1 MKRNSFTLCELVL
14 VVAVVAL
21 FAVVFSGCGLLKGQL
36 ARAQSQDCVN
46 NLKQMSTVGFSYCND
61 NRGMWQNSESKSYAW
76 SLAKAK
82 YMQNEM
88 PPQKGNFTCCPSVK
102 RDPGQQGKITEFDQ
116 SDIQMYASVGDHRP
130 GQFNVVQFNSPRLS
144 QVFDHSG
151 AVVPEKRSS
160 PSDRIWFCDGLRP
173 DTQRPRTLLITESSY
188 TADRP
193 DCARPYAVHGD
204 RINIA
209 THDGAV
215 VSINPKNLK
224 DYHLP
229 CFKTIDASC
238 HVYDVYSV
246 RANTYIS
253 PKDPKQVLT
262 IAD

>member
-46 NLKQMSTVGFSYCND
+46 NLKQLSTVGFSYCND
-61 NRGMWQNSESKSYAW
+61 NRGTWQNSESRSYAT
-76 SLAKAK
+76 SLALAK
-82 YMQNEM
+82 YTQNEM
-88 PPQKGNFTCCPSVK
+88 SPKKGAYTYCPSVK
-102 RDPGQQGKITEFDQ
+102 RDPGQRGEIIKFDQ
-116 SDIQMYASVGDHRP
+116 SNIQMYASVGDHRP
-130 GQFNVVQFNSPRLS
+130 GQFNVVQFNSTRLS
-144 QVFDHSG
+144 QVVDHSG
-151 AVVPEKRSS
+151 AVVSEKYTS
-160 PSDRIWFCDGLRP
+160 PSARIWFCDGLRP
-173 DTQRPRTLLITESSY
+173 DTQRQRTLLITESSY
-188 TADRP
+188 MADRP

-215 VSINPKNLK
+215 ISINPKNLK

-229 CFKTIDASC
+229 YFKNIAGS
-238 HVYDVYSV
+238 HYYVAYSV

-253 PKDPKQVLT
+253 PKDPKRVLT
-262 IAD
+262 IE